1 MKLKTNFHYTGGN
14 RTVSITWTTPLLTG
28 MSAIVTWALFIVTPS
43 VNKNTRKINIRY

>member
-1 MKLKTNFHYTGGN
+1 MKLKINVLYTGGN

-43 VNKNTRKINIRY
+43 VKKNTRKINIRY